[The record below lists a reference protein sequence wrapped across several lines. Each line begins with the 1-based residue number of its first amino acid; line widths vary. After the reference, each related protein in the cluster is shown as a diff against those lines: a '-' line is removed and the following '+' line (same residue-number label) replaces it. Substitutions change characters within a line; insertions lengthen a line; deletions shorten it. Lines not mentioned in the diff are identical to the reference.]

1 MYDTTE
7 LKQRFIIIKHSSLD
21 DATILDQNYMQLIR
35 DTYNPEEQ
43 QQFLI
48 LRSNVR
54 RRIER
59 LMGINGR
66 NRLRETI

>member
-1 MYDTTE
+1 MYDTIE

-35 DTYNPEEQ
+35 ETYNPEEQ
-43 QQFLI
+43 QQLLI

-54 RRIER
+54 RRIEE
-59 LMGINGR
+59 LTGSHGR
-66 NRLRETI
+66 NRL

>member
-1 MYDTTE
+1 MYDTVE

-21 DATILDQNYMQLIR
+21 DATILDQNYMQLIK

-43 QQFLI
+43 QQLLI

-54 RRIER
+54 RRIEE
-59 LMGINGR
+59 LTGSHGR
-66 NRLRETI
+66 NRL